1 MKAASVKDIK
11 TELEHQSQAKLL
23 SLCLK
28 LTKFKKENKE
38 LLTYLLF
45 EADNENAYIDSVKNE
60 IDEAFLELNTKN
72 LYIAKKNIRKIL
84 RITNRYI
91 KYSGLKPTEAT
102 LLMHVC
108 RKIKVSGLALQKSTA
123 LTNLYASQIKK
134 IKAAIDTMHED
145 LQYDYQ
151 KELKEIL

>member
-108 RKIKVSGLALQKSTA
+108 RKIKDSGLALQKSTA

>member
-11 TELEHQSQAKLL
+11 TELEHQSQSKLL

-60 IDEAFLELNTKN
+60 IVDKMLSIFIE
-72 LYIAKKNIRKIL
+72 
-84 RITNRYI
+84 
-91 KYSGLKPTEAT
+91 SLKT
-102 LLMHVC
+102 
-108 RKIKVSGLALQKSTA
+108 I
-123 LTNLYASQIKK
+123 Y
-134 IKAAIDTMHED
+134 
-145 LQYDYQ
+145 
-151 KELKEIL
+151 

>member
-45 EADNENAYIDSVKNE
+45 EADNENAYIGSVKNE

-108 RKIKVSGLALQKSTA
+108 RKIKESGLALQKSTA

>member
-11 TELEHQSQAKLL
+11 TELEHQSQSKLL
-23 SLCLK
+23 ALCLK

-108 RKIKVSGLALQKSTA
+108 RKIKDSGLALQKSTA

-151 KELKEIL
+151 KELKEII

>member
-108 RKIKVSGLALQKSTA
+108 RKIKESGLALQKSTA

>member
-11 TELEHQSQAKLL
+11 TELEHQSQSKLL

-108 RKIKVSGLALQKSTA
+108 RKIKDSGLALQKSTA

>member
-45 EADNENAYIDSVKNE
+45 EADNENAYIGSVKNE
-60 IDEAFLELNTKN
+60 IDEAFLELNIKN

-108 RKIKVSGLALQKSTA
+108 LKIKESGLALQKSTA